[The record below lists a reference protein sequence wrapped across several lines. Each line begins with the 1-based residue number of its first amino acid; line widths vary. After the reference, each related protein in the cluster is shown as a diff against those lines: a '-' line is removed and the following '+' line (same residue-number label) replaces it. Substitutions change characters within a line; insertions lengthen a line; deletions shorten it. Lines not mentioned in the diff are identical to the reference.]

1 MAIDFNAWN
10 EQFGGSEAVK
20 ALKEAKNN
28 EYQEVADGLYMC
40 KLDKLELTATKD
52 NRPIVK
58 GQFRI
63 NEGKFKNQCIFYN
76 GVMAAK
82 DPQYNGWLQSKVL
95 EFLKS
100 MEIFDDAD
108 IDFNGN
114 FNDFN
119 DLILDMAQESEG
131 VIFEIKKTT
140 KGDFAELDI
149 VDIH

>member
-20 ALKEAKNN
+20 ALKEAKEN
-28 EYQEVADGLYMC
+28 EYKEVPDGVYMC
-40 KLDKLELTATKD
+40 TLDKMELGATRE

-63 NEGKFKNQCIFYN
+63 KEGNFKNQCIFYN
-76 GVMAAK
+76 GAMASK
-82 DPQYNGWLQSKVL
+82 DPKHNGSLQASVL
-95 EFLKS
+95 TFLKS
-100 MEIFDDAD
+100 MELFDDSE

-119 DLILDMAQESEG
+119 DLIIDIAQESEG
-131 VIFEIKKTT
+131 VKFEIKKTT
-140 KGDFAELDI
+140 KNDFPVLTI
-149 VDIH
+149 VETY